1 MKTLF
6 SLFFAVL
13 LIVAILRMCIAAS
26 GADWLFY
33 RIIDKIINRINKKEK

>member
-26 GADWLFY
+26 GCDWLLSY
-33 RIIDKIINRINKKEK
+33 IIHRITKKEAKK